1 MRAPNA
7 SFQRR
12 AFTLIELLLV
22 IAIIGIMSALIVT
35 AISNTSSDARMVLA
49 RQQQAV
55 FQEALNA
62 WISSASSG
70 TNSLQDA
77 RTAYNNQSTA
87 LAKLSLIQN
96 YLDPSTYAHFTGYTT
111 NTAQLQS
118 EAMRKEGVYLQFTS
132 WATNAYPRVNMGP

>member
-1 MRAPNA
+1 MNPPRCLLKKGG
-7 SFQRR
+7 
-12 AFTLIELLLV
+12 FTLIELLLV

-35 AISNTSSDARMVLA
+35 AISNTSSDARTVLA

-77 RTAYNNQSTA
+77 RTLYNNQATA
-87 LAKLSLIQN
+87 LAKLTLIQS
-96 YLDPSTYAHFTGYTT
+96 YLDPSTYAHFTGNTT
-111 NTAQLQS
+111 NAALLQS
-118 EAMRKEGVYLQFTS
+118 EAMRKEGSYLQFTS

>member
-1 MRAPNA
+1 
-7 SFQRR
+7 
-12 AFTLIELLLV
+12 
-22 IAIIGIMSALIVT
+22 MSALIVA

-77 RTAYNNQSTA
+77 RTTYNNQPTA
-87 LAKLSLIQN
+87 LAKLALIQN
-96 YLDPSTYAHFTGYTT
+96 YLDPSTYAHFTEYTT
-111 NTAQLQS
+111 NAALLQS
-118 EAMRKEGVYLQFTS
+118 DAMRKEGAYLQFTS